1 MTAVPFDIVRA
12 AHAELLVTDLD
23 EAAHLYVDL
32 LGFALTERTP
42 DALYLRALEDTH
54 HHALVLRRAARPAVG
69 HLAFRVRSPED
80 VALAADHFAAIG
92 CETRVVEAGAEAGQG
107 EAVRVRDP
115 LGFVIEFFHEMSR
128 TERLLQRFDVQRGA
142 QPMRI
147 DHFNI
152 QVPDVR
158 RGFDHWTS
166 LGFLLTESIERED
179 ADDPLVAVW
188 LRRKQTVHDVALTP
202 GEGPRLHHLGIWV
215 ADTDAVLRTCDVLA
229 AGGHLQAIE
238 RGPGRHGVS
247 NAFYVYLRD
256 PDGHRIELYTYD
268 YFTGDPDFEP
278 IRWSVD
284 DAQRRSFWGHAVPHS
299 WWAESTVVIDLDG
312 RPVET
317 EEPKVVEE
325 PRVAV
330 S

>member
-1 MTAVPFDIVRA
+1 MPAAPFDTVRA
-12 AHAELLVTDLD
+12 AHLELTVSDLD
-23 EAAHLYVDL
+23 ASARFYVDR
-32 LGFALTERTP
+32 LGFVLTERTD

-54 HHALVLRRAARPAVG
+54 HHALVLREGREAGVG
-69 HLAFRVRSPED
+69 HLALRVRTPED
-80 VALAADHFAAIG
+80 VDLAGEHFARIG
-92 CETRVVEAGAEAGQG
+92 CEVRRISPGEERGQG
-107 EAVRVRDP
+107 AAVRVRDP

-128 TERLLQRFDVQRGA
+128 TERLLQRYDLQRGA

-158 RGFDHWTS
+158 LAFEHWTS
-166 LGFLLTESIERED
+166 LGFLLTEVIEREG
-179 ADDPLVAVW
+179 ADDTLVAAW

-202 GEGPRLHHLGIWV
+202 GVGPRLHHIGIWV
-215 ADTDAVLRTCDVLA
+215 ADTDSVLRTCDVLA
-229 AGGHLQAIE
+229 AGGYLSSIE

-256 PDGHRIELYTYD
+256 PDGHRLELYTYD

-284 DAQRRSFWGHAVPHS
+284 DVQRRSFWGHAVPQS
-299 WWAESTVVIDLDG
+299 WWAESSTIFDLDG
-312 RPVET
+312 RPVPAQ
-317 EEPKVVEE
+317 EPKVIEE
-325 PRVAV
+325 PVVVR
-330 S
+330 